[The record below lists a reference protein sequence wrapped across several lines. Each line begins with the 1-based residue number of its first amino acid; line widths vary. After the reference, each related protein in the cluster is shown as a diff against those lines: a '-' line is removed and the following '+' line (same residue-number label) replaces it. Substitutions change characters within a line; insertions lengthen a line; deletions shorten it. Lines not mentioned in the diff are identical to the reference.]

1 MRIIRGKYKTR
12 KYGIPKKFPSR
23 PTTDFAKEGLF
34 NVLSHKM
41 VMDDLKILD
50 LCAGTGS
57 ISIEF
62 LSREA
67 GTVVAVDQNYN
78 CVRHIQGM
86 ADRFDCK
93 DDLLVYKSEML
104 KFLEKTNQKFDL
116 IFADPPY
123 EYPHHARIAEI
134 VFEKELL
141 EEDGLLIIEHG
152 KQTDLS
158 GITHFDFSRI
168 YGNVHFSFFEI
179 NQEDE

>member
-12 KYGIPKKFPSR
+12 RYGLPKKFPSR

-41 VMDDLKILD
+41 VLEDLKILD

-62 LSREA
+62 LSREG
-67 GTVVAVDQNYN
+67 GTVTAVDQNYN
-78 CVRHIQGM
+78 CVRHIQSM
-86 ADRFDCK
+86 ADRFECK
-93 DDLLVYKSEML
+93 DELLVYKSEML
-104 KFLEKTNQKFDL
+104 KFLNKTNQSFDL

-123 EYPHHARIAEI
+123 DFPHHARIAEI
-134 VFEKELL
+134 IFERKLL
-141 EEDGLLIIEHG
+141 NDDGLLVIEHG

-158 GITHFDFSRI
+158 DITHSIFLVHMGTYILVFSK
-168 YGNVHFSFFEI
+168 
-179 NQEDE
+179 